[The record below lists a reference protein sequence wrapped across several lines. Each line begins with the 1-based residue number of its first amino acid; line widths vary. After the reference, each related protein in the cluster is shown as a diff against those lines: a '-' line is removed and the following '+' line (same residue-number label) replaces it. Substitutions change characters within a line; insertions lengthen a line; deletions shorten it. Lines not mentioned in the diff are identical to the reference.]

1 MNNIKNIIWIVGIT
15 LICIAVLSTSACG
28 GGQTSQSAGVTT
40 VTADP
45 PTATSVPEPT
55 TLQATSRPVTTL
67 DPSPTPTEPV
77 IATPTNIPVPTATN
91 TPVPT
96 PTPKPT
102 PTATPTVSIPTQ
114 TTVYDQFG
122 FTLTVD
128 DNVNITSAGWTETE
142 PSKDQGILSFGYK
155 GVTVL
160 VIWIPS
166 GGTTPAAFLADNFA
180 LLQTTQS
187 DVTFIAISEGDV
199 VVSEVD
205 GKYAGFGATDAGGDS
220 VNGGLIGAWICSDT
234 DTAFGLTTT
243 GADATILQIRF
254 QRLLNSFGCEG

>member
-1 MNNIKNIIWIVGIT
+1 MVSIT
-15 LICIAVLSTSACG
+15 LLCTGVLLISACG
-28 GGQTSQSAGVTT
+28 GGQTSQSGD
-40 VTADP
+40 VTAVTANP
-45 PTATSVPEPT
+45 PTATPVSGPT
-55 TLQATSRPVTTL
+55 ALQATPTPVTTL
-67 DPSPTPTEPV
+67 DPSPTPTESV
-77 IATPTNIPVPTATN
+77 IATPTKVPVPTATK

-96 PTPKPT
+96 PTPKPI

-114 TTVYDQFG
+114 ETVYDQYG
-122 FTLTVD
+122 FTLTLD
-128 DNVNITSAGWTETE
+128 DDVNITSAGWTETE

-166 GGTTPAAFLADNFA
+166 DGTTPAGFLADNFV
-180 LLQTTQS
+180 LLQSTQP

-205 GKYAGFGATDAGGDS
+205 GKFAGFGATDAGGDS
-220 VNGGLIGAWICSDT
+220 VNGGLIGAWICSGT